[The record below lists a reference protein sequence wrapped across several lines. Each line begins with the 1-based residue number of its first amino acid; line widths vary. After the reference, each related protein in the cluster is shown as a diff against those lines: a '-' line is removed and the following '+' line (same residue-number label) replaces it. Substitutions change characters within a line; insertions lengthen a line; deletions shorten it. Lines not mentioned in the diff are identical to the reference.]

1 MKTKY
6 SVKLDDQG
14 VKVVVVTYPD
24 KSSRTIR
31 PGEPGYKL
39 ALSLAGK

>member
-6 SVKLDDQG
+6 SVKLDKQG
-14 VKVVVVTYPD
+14 VKVVVVNYPD
-24 KSSRTIR
+24 KTSRTIR

-39 ALSLAGK
+39 AMSLTQK

>member
-6 SVKLDDQG
+6 SVKLDEQG
-14 VKVVVVTYPD
+14 VKVVVVNYPD

-39 ALSLAGK
+39 ALSLAEK